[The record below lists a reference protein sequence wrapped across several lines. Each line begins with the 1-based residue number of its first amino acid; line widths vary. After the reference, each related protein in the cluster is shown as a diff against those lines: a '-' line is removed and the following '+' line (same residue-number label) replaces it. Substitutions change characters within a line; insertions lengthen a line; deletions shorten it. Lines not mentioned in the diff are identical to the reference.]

1 MKIKNMNYLDLLKK
15 IYYNNIM
22 IEEEVANIVNPNK
35 FKKNTYNLLSNIQKE
50 IMGNK
55 RTLINMKKL
64 KRNQTLQNVPEITE
78 FKKII

>member
-1 MKIKNMNYLDLLKK
+1 MNYLNLLKK

-50 IMGNK
+50 VMGNK
-55 RTLINMKKL
+55 RTLINMKRL

>member
-1 MKIKNMNYLDLLKK
+1 MKIKNMNYLNLLKK

-50 IMGNK
+50 VMGNK

>member
-1 MKIKNMNYLDLLKK
+1 MKIKNMNYLNLLKK